1 MQKTGNLSLTEN
13 QFVLNAVPKALFSSI
28 PLTTGLTNTVA
39 VKTLGWLGGIAGFT
53 VPSINGYILLFLSSF
68 LIVSVGSLFVDILG
82 IKAKDE
88 WGKLLYVLLIGTALW
103 YIVMVGITWIG
114 FMPLIG
120 LLIFYGLTAYAG
132 LFLAKLLKAKVD

>member
-1 MQKTGNLSLTEN
+1 MNSLKILQKTGNLSLTEN

-88 WGKLLYVLLIGTALW
+88 WGKLLYVLLIGTAL
-103 YIVMVGITWIG
+103 
-114 FMPLIG
+114 
-120 LLIFYGLTAYAG
+120 
-132 LFLAKLLKAKVD
+132 